1 MTIIWD
7 AWDDVDDKKS
17 NYTMPETDETLGK
30 EIGMFLNHE
39 VLVQKNRLRCKIRYP
54 CKFNGTCLI
63 HSGHL

>member
-1 MTIIWD
+1 
-7 AWDDVDDKKS
+7 
-17 NYTMPETDETLGK
+17 MPETDETLGK